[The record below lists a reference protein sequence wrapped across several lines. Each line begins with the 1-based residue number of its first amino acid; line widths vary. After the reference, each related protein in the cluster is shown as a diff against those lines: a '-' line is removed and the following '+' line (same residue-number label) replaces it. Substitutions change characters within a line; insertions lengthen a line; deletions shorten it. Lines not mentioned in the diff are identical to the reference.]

1 MSAMRKHHWALSLAL
16 AGCLAVFISF
26 VAGGISRLE
35 KETDYVPG
43 QVLLKFRSW
52 VPVWRRVAAL
62 SNVRSR
68 AVSRITRL
76 DVFVV
81 QIPDEA
87 KVKDMVTAFNRN
99 PDIEYAEPN
108 HIFRAAVTPN
118 DTYFKH
124 QYALFNKGQDID
136 WVPGGP
142 QGKPSADIKAPSA
155 WEETTGKE
163 DVIIGILDTGV
174 DLTHEDLKNKI
185 LPGYDFVNDDPDPT
199 DDHYHGTMVAGV
211 VGAETNNGRG
221 IAGIAWKG
229 KILPVKVLN
238 DYGEGR
244 ASDIAA
250 GISWAV
256 EHGAKILNLS
266 FAAPSENI
274 TLGTALK
281 DAFEN
286 QDVFIAAAAGNDN
299 TAVYYPAAYEKYVCA
314 VAATDYND
322 ERAVYSNF
330 GYEIDCA
337 APGEKILTTIPSYL
351 FTPLAPFPYG
361 YGWGTSMASA
371 HVAGLAA
378 LIKSIKPSLKPG
390 QIMNIIR
397 YSADDVN
404 ASVYKGKDEFL
415 GYGRI
420 NMEKALVPLKITN

>member
-1 MSAMRKHHWALSLAL
+1 
-16 AGCLAVFISF
+16 
-26 VAGGISRLE
+26 VA
-35 KETDYVPG
+35 T
-43 QVLLKFRSW
+43 
-52 VPVWRRVAAL
+52 L

-76 DVFVV
+76 NVFVV

-87 KVKDMVTAFNRN
+87 KVEDMVTAFNRN

-118 DTYFKH
+118 DIYFKY

-211 VGAETNNGRG
+211 VGAETNNGKG

-250 GISWAV
+250 GILWAV

-281 DAFEN
+281 DAFEK

-351 FTPLAPFPYG
+351 TTLLAPFPYG

-420 NMEKALVPLKITN
+420 NMEKALVPLKISN

>member
-1 MSAMRKHHWALSLAL
+1 MRKHHWALSLAL

-35 KETDYVPG
+35 EETGYVPG

-68 AVSRITRL
+68 AISRITRL

-87 KVKDMVTAFNRN
+87 KVEDMVTAFNRN

-118 DTYFKH
+118 DIYFKY

-142 QGKPSADIKAPSA
+142 QGKPSADIKASSA

-330 GYEIDCA
+330 GAEIDCA

-351 FTPLAPFPYG
+351 ITPLAPFPYG

-420 NMEKALVPLKITN
+420 NMEKALVPLKISN